1 MKLKRIGDHPLV
13 MPSRGT
19 DQAAGYDLSSA
30 IDVSIHPGHRQV
42 IPAGFAWQFPAGLCG
57 QIWPRSGLAARQ
69 GIDVLAG
76 MIDPDYRGEIGVVL
90 INHGDDVFRVKKG
103 DRIAQMVMVP
113 FYAFGLSLTDELIET
128 DRGADG
134 FGSTGA

>member
-1 MKLKRIGDHPLV
+1 MNLKRLANWPMVL
-13 MPSRGT
+13 PSRGT
-19 DQAAGYDLSSA
+19 EQAAGYDLSSA
-30 IDVSIHPGHRQV
+30 IVTIIYPGQRQV
-42 IPAGFAWQFPAGLCG
+42 IPTGFAWQFPAGLCG

-90 INHGDDVFRVKKG
+90 INHGDDVFHIKKG
-103 DRIAQMVMVP
+103 DRIAQMVLVP
-113 FYAFGLSLTDELIET
+113 FYAFGLSLVDDLVET